1 MGMNLEY
8 TWTRDDLKEKLHK
21 MRRVPN
27 TIFLLLGVFFYV
39 YVTWYG
45 FMEEAFDA
53 KVILLGFVVY
63 FMGILLLLL
72 LSTKIYV
79 FLNLRRNDK
88 KTANAYGTYYV
99 NVDENG
105 IESKINDE
113 KISYKWKDVSKFKKG
128 RNSFFIA
135 TKKDQLGLLFDK
147 NCIDEESYNKLLKFV
162 ENQLAEV

>member
-27 TIFLLLGVFFYV
+27 AIFLLLGISFYL
-39 YVTWYG
+39 YFTWYG
-45 FMEEAFDA
+45 LTEEVFDA

-79 FLNLRRNDK
+79 FLNLRRNDR
-88 KTANAYGTYYV
+88 KTAKAYGTYFV
-99 NVDENG
+99 NVDEDG
-105 IESKINDE
+105 IESEINDE
-113 KISYKWKDVSKFKKG
+113 KISYKWKDVSTFKKS

-147 NCIDEESYNKLLKFV
+147 NYIDEENYNKLLKFV
-162 ENQLAEV
+162 EKQLAEV

>member
-72 LSTKIYV
+72 LSTKIDV
-79 FLNLRRNDK
+79 FFNLRRNDK

-105 IESKINDE
+105 IEAEINDE
-113 KISYKWKDVSKFKKG
+113 KISYKWKDVSKFKKS